1 MDSSASA
8 KAVNEKHAFRIRTV
22 KASPFRILIE
32 ALKEILTE
40 ANLEIDPNGLKIIAM
55 DGTQTVLVHL
65 RLHSEWF
72 EEFYCPQRVILGLNM
87 INFFKLIKTVSN
99 NESLILSM
107 EKEDTTRLGIMTLN
121 GENQKTTK
129 YHLNLIELDIHPIE
143 IPPVAFQT
151 TITMPSTDF
160 QKVIRDMFG
169 LAETVEIRSAASEL
183 VFKCR
188 GDFAENE
195 TIFHVGNTMTVKQNQ
210 LDIVQGHFSLKHLN
224 MFCKC
229 TSLCSDITLY
239 LKNDYPI
246 IVEYAVAGLGE
257 IKLALAPHKQPGS
270 R

>member
-1 MDSSASA
+1 MLTPYLNASRQ
-8 KAVNEKHAFRIRTV
+8 KQIKRMESEKHAFRIRTV

-72 EEFYCPQRVILGLNM
+72 EEFYCPQRLILGLNM

-107 EKEDTTRLGIMTLN
+107 EKEDTTRLSITTLN

-160 QKVIRDMFG
+160 RRLFVICSPWLRRWRCVQRRMNWSSSVGATSPSRRRFFM
-169 LAETVEIRSAASEL
+169 LETR
-183 VFKCR
+183 
-188 GDFAENE
+188 
-195 TIFHVGNTMTVKQNQ
+195 
-210 LDIVQGHFSLKHLN
+210 
-224 MFCKC
+224 
-229 TSLCSDITLY
+229 
-239 LKNDYPI
+239 
-246 IVEYAVAGLGE
+246 
-257 IKLALAPHKQPGS
+257 
-270 R
+270 

>member
-1 MDSSASA
+1 MET
-8 KAVNEKHAFRIRTV
+8 EKHAFRIRTV

-72 EEFYCPQRVILGLNM
+72 EEFYCPQRLILGLNM

-107 EKEDTTRLGIMTLN
+107 EKEDTTRLSITTLN

-160 QKVIRDMFG
+160 QKVIRDMFS
-169 LAETVEIRSAASEL
+169 LAETVEVRSAANEL

-188 GDFAENE
+188 GDFAEQERFFMLE
-195 TIFHVGNTMTVKQNQ
+195 T
-210 LDIVQGHFSLKHLN
+210 
-224 MFCKC
+224 
-229 TSLCSDITLY
+229 
-239 LKNDYPI
+239 
-246 IVEYAVAGLGE
+246 
-257 IKLALAPHKQPGS
+257 